1 MSKRFT
7 ETGKWDDVWFR
18 ELSPAMKCAWLYI
31 CDRCDASGVWSVD
44 AKAMEFHVGE
54 KIPLAKVIEAFGDRI
69 EPVDSRSGPAWR
81 VIKFVLFQFPNL
93 SRDCKPH
100 KPVFNAIE
108 RNKLDENSVRLGE
121 ASPKVIDTLPLG
133 FQSLLVKE
141 KEKEKEEDKVKDT
154 EKEVAIPAALN
165 TAEFVETWTTWVAYR
180 KEIGQKLK
188 PTTVKI
194 QLAKMQEWGPAE
206 SIEKMKQ
213 SMAQGWT
220 GIFEL
225 KTNGQAQKKSGGT
238 STYELEAK
246 AHGYT
251 L

>member
-108 RNKLDENSVRLGE
+108 RNKLDENSVRFGE
-121 ASPKVIDTLPLG
+121 PMPKVIDTLPIG
-133 FQSLLVKE
+133 FESLLVKE
-141 KEKEKEEDKVKDT
+141 KEKEKEKEEVK
-154 EKEVAIPAALN
+154 EKGEEVVFPPTLN
-165 TAEFVETWTTWVAYR
+165 TPEFMGTWGQWVTYR
-180 KEIGQKLK
+180 KEIKKKLV
-188 PTTVKI
+188 PTTI
-194 QLAKMQEWGPAE
+194 RAQLAKMERWGPSE
-206 SIEKMKQ
+206 SVEKMK
-213 SMAQGWT
+213 MAMEKGWI
-220 GIFEL
+220 GMVEE
-225 KTNGQAQKKSGGT
+225 KTNGQQTLKSGGT